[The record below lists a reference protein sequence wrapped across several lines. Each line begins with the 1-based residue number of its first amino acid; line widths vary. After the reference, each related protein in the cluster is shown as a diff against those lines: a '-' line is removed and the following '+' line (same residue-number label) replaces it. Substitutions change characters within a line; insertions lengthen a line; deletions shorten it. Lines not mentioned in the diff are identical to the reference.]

1 MSVPTDLLERLAGS
15 CAALSLGEPLFVAVS
30 GGVDSTVLAWGLHQ
44 LGFSPTVVHVHHGLR
59 AASDEEARQVEAL
72 AEALGLPFR
81 LIRLS
86 LEPDPAGLAARARA
100 ARYAAFE
107 ALPPGDIALGHH
119 LDDQAETVLDRLAR
133 GAGARGLGGMRAR
146 RGRYVRPLLFARR
159 AELEA
164 VARAAGLCWVED
176 PSNHTRSRG
185 ALRHQVLPAL
195 EAIRAGAALGLARSA
210 ALLAEDD
217 ALLNSLAEPLFT
229 EDGGVSC
236 VRLNAAPPPLQRR
249 ALLRLM
255 ESARGEGAAE
265 LSARH
270 LDAAL
275 LLDHP
280 GAVLTLPGGYT
291 LARDDD
297 TLRCLPP
304 APSPAEGAVFIW
316 GLWRVEA
323 DAPVRARS
331 PEPGEQL
338 GGQDL
343 TERLRAAGVSRI
355 FRRYHPVI
363 ERGGQRWV
371 PGLSPSSS
379 SRGVR
384 VRCERP
390 AGPSVPGGGP
400 FEATI

>member
-30 GGVDSTVLAWGLHQ
+30 GGVDSTVLACALHQ
-44 LGFSPTVVHVHHGLR
+44 LGFRPTVVHVHHGLR

-72 AEALGLPFR
+72 ASTLSLPFI
-81 LIRLS
+81 LIRLT
-86 LEPDPAGLAARARA
+86 LDPDPSGLAARARA
-100 ARYAAFE
+100 ARFAAFE
-107 ALPPGDIALGHH
+107 SLPAGDIALGHH

-133 GAGARGLGGMRAR
+133 GAGARGLGGIRPR
-146 RGRYVRPLLFARR
+146 RGRFVRPLLFARR
-159 AELEA
+159 AELE
-164 VARAAGLCWVED
+164 VYAREAGLSWVED
-176 PSNHTRSRG
+176 PSNHARSRG
-185 ALRHQVLPAL
+185 AFRREVLPAL

-217 ALLNSLAEPLFT
+217 ALFNTLAEPLFT
-229 EDGGVSC
+229 EDGGVSKS
-236 VRLNAAPPPLQRR
+236 RLDGAPPPIQRR

-255 ESARGEGAAE
+255 ESARGEGALE
-265 LSARH
+265 LGARH

-275 LLDHP
+275 RLDHP
-280 GAVLTLPGGYT
+280 GAALTLPGGYA
-291 LARDDD
+291 LVLDDA

-304 APSPAEGAVFIW
+304 PPSPAEGAVFTW

-343 TERLRAAGVSRI
+343 AERLRAAGVSRI

-363 ERGGQRWV
+363 ERAGERWV
-371 PGLSPSSS
+371 PGLTPPPT

>member
-15 CAALSLGEPLFVAVS
+15 CAALSLGEPVYVAVS

-44 LGFSPTVVHVHHGLR
+44 LGRKPTVVHVHHGLR
-59 AASDEEARQVEAL
+59 AASDAEADQVKAL
-72 AEALGLPFR
+72 AEGLGLPFI
-81 LIRLS
+81 LIRLQ
-86 LEPDPAGLAARARA
+86 LDPDPVGLAARARA
-100 ARYAAFE
+100 ARYAAFD
-107 ALPPGDIALGHH
+107 ALPPGDVALGHH

-133 GAGARGLGGMRAR
+133 GAGSRGLAAMRAR
-146 RGRYVRPLLFARR
+146 RGRFVRPLLFARR

-164 VARAAGLCWVED
+164 LAHDAGLVWVED
-176 PSNHTRSRG
+176 PSNRSRSRG

-195 EAIRAGAALGLARSA
+195 EALRAGAAAGLARSA

-217 ALLNSLAEPLFT
+217 ALLSALVEPLLT
-229 EDGGVSC
+229 SDGGVSYA
-236 VRLNAAPPPLQRR
+236 RLSAAPPPIQRR

-255 ESARGEGAAE
+255 ESARGEGALE

-270 LDAAL
+270 IDGAL
-275 LLDHP
+275 RLDHP
-280 GAVLTLPGGYT
+280 GASLTLPGGFS
-291 LARDDD
+291 LVLDDD

-304 APSPAEGAVFIW
+304 APSPAEGAVFTW

-323 DAPVRARS
+323 EAPVRARS

-343 TERLRAAGVSRI
+343 AERLRAAGVSRI

-363 ERGGQRWV
+363 EREGQRWV
-371 PGLSPSSS
+371 PGLTLSPS

>member
-1 MSVPTDLLERLAGS
+1 VPTDLLERLAGS
-15 CAALSLGEPLFVAVS
+15 CAALSLGEPVYVAVS
-30 GGVDSTVLAWGLHQ
+30 GGVDSTVLAVGLHQ
-44 LGFSPTVVHVHHGLR
+44 LGSRPTVVHVHHGLR
-59 AASDEEARQVEAL
+59 AASDDEAHQVEAL
-72 AEALGLPFR
+72 AKRLGLPFV
-81 LIRLS
+81 LIRLA
-86 LEPDPAGLAARARA
+86 LDPDPVGLAARARA
-100 ARYAAFE
+100 ARYAAFD

-133 GAGARGLGGMRAR
+133 GAGARGLGGMRPR

-164 VARAAGLCWVED
+164 YARQAGLGWVED

-195 EAIRAGAALGLARSA
+195 EAVRAGAAVGLARSA

-217 ALLNSLAEPLFT
+217 ALLYALAEPLFT
-229 EDGGVSC
+229 DDGGLSHP
-236 VRLNAAPPPLQRR
+236 RLIAAPPPIQRR
-249 ALLRLM
+249 ALLWLM
-255 ESARGEGAAE
+255 ESARGEGALE
-265 LSARH
+265 LAARH
-270 LDAAL
+270 IDAAL
-275 LLDHP
+275 GLDHP
-280 GAVLTLPGGYT
+280 GASLTLPGGYT
-291 LARDDD
+291 LALDDD

-304 APSPAEGAVFIW
+304 APSPAEGAVFNW

-323 DAPVRARS
+323 EAPVRARS

-343 TERLRAAGVSRI
+343 AERLRAAGVSRI

-363 ERGGQRWV
+363 ERGDQRWV
-371 PGLSPSSS
+371 PGLAPSPSI
-379 SRGVR
+379 RGVR

>member
-1 MSVPTDLLERLAGS
+1 MPTDLLDRLAGS
-15 CAALSLGEPLFVAVS
+15 CAALSLGEPVYVAVS

-44 LGFSPTVVHVHHGLR
+44 LGRKPTVVHVHHGLR
-59 AASDEEARQVEAL
+59 AASDAEADQVKAL
-72 AEALGLPFR
+72 AEGLGLPFI
-81 LIRLS
+81 LIRLQ
-86 LEPDPAGLAARARA
+86 LGPDPVGLAARARA
-100 ARYAAFE
+100 ARYAAFD
-107 ALPPGDIALGHH
+107 ALPPGDVALGHH

-133 GAGARGLGGMRAR
+133 GAGARGLGAMRAR

-159 AELEA
+159 VELEA
-164 VARAAGLCWVED
+164 CAREAGLAWIED
-176 PSNHTRSRG
+176 PSNHTSSRG
-185 ALRHQVLPAL
+185 ALRREVLPAL
-195 EAIRAGAALGLARSA
+195 EALRAGAAAGLARSA

-217 ALLNSLAEPLFT
+217 ALLYTLTAPLFT
-229 EDGGVSC
+229 DDGGLSHP
-236 VRLNAAPPPLQRR
+236 RLLAAPPPIQRR

-255 ESARGEGAAE
+255 ESARGEGALE

-270 LDAAL
+270 IDAAL
-275 LLDHP
+275 GLDHP
-280 GAVLTLPGGYT
+280 GASLTLPGGDV
-291 LARDDD
+291 LALDDD

-323 DAPVRARS
+323 EVPVRARS

-343 TERLRAAGVSRI
+343 AERLRAAGVSRI

-371 PGLSPSSS
+371 PGLARTPSSL
-379 SRGVR
+379 GVR